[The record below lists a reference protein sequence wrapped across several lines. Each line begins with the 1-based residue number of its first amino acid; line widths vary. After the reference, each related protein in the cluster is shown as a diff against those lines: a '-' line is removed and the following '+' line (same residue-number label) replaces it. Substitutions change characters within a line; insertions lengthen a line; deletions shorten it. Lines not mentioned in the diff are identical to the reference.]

1 MRRPLSAIAL
11 VAVLAHPAAAQEL
24 APPDQIPPAA
34 AAPRQVLS
42 ANPFGVLLELF
53 NAEYEIRAAEHV
65 TYGVGGSTATV
76 TTYDYTVSATNPF
89 DRREVER
96 EERYVN
102 GDVFLRYYPG
112 GPAFSGFSFGVK
124 AGFTRIPDQG
134 SYFGVG
140 FDANRSWMLNEHFY
154 LGVGGGLKRL
164 LNADPDAFDLTFIPT
179 FRANVGI
186 GF

>member
-1 MRRPLSAIAL
+1 MRRFLSAIAL
-11 VAVLAHPAAAQEL
+11 VAVLAHPAAAQV
-24 APPDQIPPAA
+24 PAA
-34 AAPRQVLS
+34 PAPRPTTAAVPRHVLS

-65 TYGVGGSTATV
+65 TYGVGASTATV
-76 TTYDYTVSATNPF
+76 TTYDYTASSADPF
-89 DRREVER
+89 DWREVER

-102 GDVFLRYYPG
+102 GDLFLRYYPG
-112 GPAFSGFSFGVK
+112 GRAFSGFSFGVK

-154 LGVGGGLKRL
+154 LGLGGGLKRL
-164 LNADPDAFDLTFIPT
+164 LNADQDAFDLTFIPT
-179 FRANVGI
+179 LRANVGI